1 MRYLGPEISGCRFRA
16 RGFCRQSEV
25 KWHFSFRARFF
36 CRGKNSLGQYQ
47 LGCFGKRTLRE
58 DNERT
63 LTNPDLR
70 NTDNTMSSPNNV
82 KKIAALVLGLIVL
95 FVYNRYIAPAL
106 DDGGIGTQETATD
119 TDSSTSQPS
128 ASGGVA
134 KSSSAKGSVGDPTK
148 SKSNKGLSQADQE
161 ILGQLKARAGGEL
174 VSTAG
179 LRYQKG
185 GREGHRLDHIRRHD
199 DDLPNRDGQHGVF
212 DGDEA
217 KMLAII
223 DEAYLRVKEKHP
235 SARIRHEG
243 SRTVATVNLR
253 RDIGYV
259 GGVEGRRKGNPKVQG
274 VKLILERDSVITA
287 YPVPP

>member
-1 MRYLGPEISGCRFRA
+1 
-16 RGFCRQSEV
+16 
-25 KWHFSFRARFF
+25 
-36 CRGKNSLGQYQ
+36 
-47 LGCFGKRTLRE
+47 
-58 DNERT
+58 
-63 LTNPDLR
+63 
-70 NTDNTMSSPNNV
+70 MSSPNNV